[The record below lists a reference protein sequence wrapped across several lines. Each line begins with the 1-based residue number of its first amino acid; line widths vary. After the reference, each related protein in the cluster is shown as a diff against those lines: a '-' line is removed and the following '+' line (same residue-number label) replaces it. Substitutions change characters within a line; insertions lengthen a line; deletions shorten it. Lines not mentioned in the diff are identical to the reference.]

1 MEELEDYTRIEV
13 QSNEST
19 GDTAVG
25 TAVLQGD
32 SAATNMKF
40 RSRSS
45 ITQANTNTEGLFAGR
60 TLQAIGIWTDGREN
74 RLRMVSEST
83 LEDALEN
90 NFEDVEDLVRD
101 FEHGIMRK
109 FEDYTDSVQSP
120 IDGTIFR
127 KQESIRKSISD
138 NDQRIADLNEKLI
151 RRETELFEQFARMEA
166 SIAGIQQQG
175 NFLAGLG

>member
-1 MEELEDYTRIEV
+1 
-13 QSNEST
+13 
-19 GDTAVG
+19 
-25 TAVLQGD
+25 
-32 SAATNMKF
+32 
-40 RSRSS
+40 
-45 ITQANTNTEGLFAGR
+45 
-60 TLQAIGIWTDGREN
+60 
-74 RLRMVSEST
+74 
-83 LEDALEN
+83 
-90 NFEDVEDLVRD
+90 
-101 FEHGIMRK
+101 MRK